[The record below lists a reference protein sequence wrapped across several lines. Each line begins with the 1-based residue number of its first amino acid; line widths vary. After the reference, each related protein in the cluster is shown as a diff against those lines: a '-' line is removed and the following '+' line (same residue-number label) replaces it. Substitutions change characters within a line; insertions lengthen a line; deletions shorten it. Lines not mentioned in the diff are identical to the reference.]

1 MNFFDFIKGLNWDFL
16 KNIVLKAWVQPKDVE
31 WVNFSDVNS
40 INAFAEKVWPQLI
53 KSNPIIAGMIKQN
66 ANMLWADKAK
76 EVTEVIDMK

>member
-16 KNIVLKAWVQPKDVE
+16 KNIVLKAWVQPKDIE

-76 EVTEVIDMK
+76 EVTEIIDMK

>member
-16 KNIVLKAWVQPKDVE
+16 KNIILKAWVQPKDVE

-76 EVTEVIDMK
+76 EVTEIIDMK

>member
-76 EVTEVIDMK
+76 EVAEVIDMK

>member
-40 INAFAEKVWPQLI
+40 INAFAEIVWPQLI
-53 KSNPIIAGMIKQN
+53 KSNPIIAGMNKQN

-76 EVTEVIDMK
+76 EVAEVIDMK

>member
-1 MNFFDFIKGLNWDFL
+1 MR
-16 KNIVLKAWVQPKDVE
+16 AWVQPKDVE

-76 EVTEVIDMK
+76 EVTEIIDMK

>member
-16 KNIVLKAWVQPKDVE
+16 KNIVLRAWVQPKDVE

-76 EVTEVIDMK
+76 EVTEIIDMK

>member
-16 KNIVLKAWVQPKDVE
+16 KNIVLRAWVQPKDVE

>member
-76 EVTEVIDMK
+76 EVTEIIDMK